1 MARELTRHT
10 WRVSDGW
17 CHAASKFSFSIKNLV
32 EMWMKRDG
40 HDDQIKKKKG
50 ERELLVA
57 AISLCRE
64 WFAVRLLLHASLLT

>member
-10 WRVSDGW
+10 WRASLTGGATQPQVFILYQKLGRNVDEKRWTRRSD
-17 CHAASKFSFSIKNLV
+17 
-32 EMWMKRDG
+32 
-40 HDDQIKKKKG
+40 KKKG
-50 ERELLVA
+50 ERELLV